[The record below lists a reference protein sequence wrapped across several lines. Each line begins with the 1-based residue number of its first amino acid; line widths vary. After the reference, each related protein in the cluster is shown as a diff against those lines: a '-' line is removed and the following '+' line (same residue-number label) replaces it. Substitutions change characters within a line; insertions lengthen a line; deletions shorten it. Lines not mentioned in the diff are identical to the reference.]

1 MGGRHK
7 PLTETRS
14 GGSKSFSGREPVK
27 TKRKYK
33 KRKTQ
38 YNKLDNYFCKLII
51 GSNQGKGNSS
61 IQSPGEMTKT
71 YKSQLDGN
79 TVVSSALTNH
89 LKTVMNRDDK

>member
-1 MGGRHK
+1 MVELPVLVGARFLLCAVCTKLHK
-7 PLTETRS
+7 
-14 GGSKSFSGREPVK
+14 
-27 TKRKYK
+27 KYK

-71 YKSQLDGN
+71 YKSQLDRSTG
-79 TVVSSALTNH
+79 VSSALTNH